1 MLTKLSLCDIMGY
14 RNLKGEKVMFD
25 SVFMS
30 MHIDMRI
37 ERRDDSIRR
46 EDIMSTN
53 LHAIKYRQ
61 ADLTCS

>member
-1 MLTKLSLCDIMGY
+1 
-14 RNLKGEKVMFD
+14 MFN

-46 EDIMSTN
+46 EDIVSTN